1 MAVRKLLQPDSL
13 PTPAACYSQGLS
25 VSGKTLVFIAGQ
37 LPIDK
42 TGAIVGEGDFKAQ
55 ITQVFENIKAVLA
68 DAKATFDDIVKL
80 NIYVTDVKNLS
91 LVQEVRSGYLTRP
104 YPATT
109 LVEITALANPKAVVE
124 IEGIAVI

>member
-13 PTPAACYSQGLS
+13 PTPATCYSQGLS
-25 VSGKTLVFIAGQ
+25 VSGKTLIFVAGQ
-37 LPIDK
+37 LPVDK
-42 TGAIVGEGDFKAQ
+42 TGSIVGEGDFKVQ
-55 ITQVFENIKAVLA
+55 ITRVFENIKAVLA
-68 DAKATFDDIVKL
+68 DAKASFDDIVKL
-80 NIYVTDVKNLS
+80 NIYVTDVKNLP

-109 LVEITALANPKAVVE
+109 LVEITALANPKALVE

>member
-13 PTPAACYSQGLS
+13 PTPTACYSLGLS
-25 VSGKTLVFIAGQ
+25 ISGKTMIFVAGQ
-37 LPIDK
+37 LPVDK
-42 TGAIVGEGDFKAQ
+42 TGAIVREGDFRAQ
-55 ITQVFENIKAVLA
+55 ITQVFENMKAVLA
-68 DAKATFDDIVKL
+68 DAKASFDDVVKL
-80 NIYVTDVKNLS
+80 NIYVTDVKNLP

-109 LVEITALANPKAVVE
+109 LVEITALANPKALVE